1 MKRSQRLDSV
11 VQLAERRAQ
20 DAAQALAFVQ
30 QRLQD
35 EQQKLEQLQQ
45 YLAEYRDTVAQEGRR
60 GLSVAVFRR
69 YNDFSDNVMKAIA
82 AQTQQVNTVRRQVE
96 QVRRHWQMLDARHK
110 GVIKMQDKV
119 RHAER
124 LEAQRH
130 EQKELDEI
138 AGRWRLRHPGL

>member
-35 EQQKLEQLQQ
+35 EQQKLEQLEQ
-45 YLAEYRDTVAQEGRR
+45 YLAEYRDTVAQEGRK

-110 GVIKMQDKV
+110 GILKMQDKV
-119 RHAER
+119 RQTES
-124 LEAQRH
+124 LEAQRQ
-130 EQKELDEI
+130 EQKELDDI